1 MAFSMKLSLPAP
13 GKWNMRTK
21 INDAKRTLGWAM
33 LLLAM
38 GLSLPAAAQSGYPL
52 RIRGSSQLQ
61 TNYINGNL
69 VIVFQPGAGP
79 AGNGLQ
85 PGEGSWLDRG
95 FRPAEPHVLQ
105 QAISEDQAKAIADY
119 LNGPEHYA
127 TFYCVNS
134 DQGFFSASD
143 SQPFLLGP
151 RPNGSSGPLVW
162 ASVLNL
168 HGSPGSSG
176 GGVAVISGNR
186 NGAGQIKVPDGKEH
200 HEEGK
205 DHHEGDKDKHDRE
218 KEGHDKDH
226 HGGTGNHGIAL
237 VKPQAKPLVK
247 QKNSGPPKSTP
258 KTAPHPTPKK
268 KK

>member
-1 MAFSMKLSLPAP
+1 MKLSLPAP

-21 INDAKRTLGWAM
+21 INDAKRRFSWPT
-33 LLLAM
+33 LLLAI
-38 GLSLPAAAQSGYPL
+38 GLSLPAAAQTNYPL
-52 RIRGSSQLQ
+52 RIRGSSQLE
-61 TNYINGNL
+61 TNYSNGSL

-79 AGNGLQ
+79 ASNGLQ

-95 FRPAEPHVLQ
+95 VRPAEPHVLQ
-105 QAISEDQAKAIADY
+105 QTISEDQAKAIAEY
-119 LNGPEHYA
+119 LSGPEHYA

-134 DQGFFSASD
+134 DQGFFVAND

-151 RPNGSSGPLVW
+151 RPSGSSGPLVW
-162 ASVLNL
+162 ASVL

-176 GGVAVISGNR
+176 GGVAVISGDR
-186 NGAGQIKVPDGKEH
+186 NGAGQIKVPDEKDH

-205 DHHEGDKDKHDRE
+205 DRHEGDKDKHGRE
-218 KEGHDKDH
+218 KDGHDKDH
-226 HGGTGNHGIAL
+226 HGGSGNHVVAL
-237 VKPQAKPLVK
+237 VKPQARPLVK

>member
-1 MAFSMKLSLPAP
+1 
-13 GKWNMRTK
+13 MRTK
-21 INDAKRTLGWAM
+21 VNDARGTLSCAT
-33 LLLAM
+33 LLLAI
-38 GLSLPAAAQSGYPL
+38 GLSLPAAAQTNYPI
-52 RIRGSSQLQ
+52 RIRGSSQLE
-61 TNYINGNL
+61 TNYSNGSL

-105 QAISEDQAKAIADY
+105 QTISEDQAKAIADY

-134 DQGFFSASD
+134 DQGFFVASD
-143 SQPFLLGP
+143 SQPFLVGP

-176 GGVAVISGNR
+176 AGVAVISGNR
-186 NGAGQIKVPDGKEH
+186 DGAGQIKVPDGKEH

-205 DHHEGDKDKHDRE
+205 DHHEGDKGDKDRHGRE
-218 KEGHDKDH
+218 RDGHDKDH
-226 HGGTGNHGIAL
+226 HGGSGNHSVAL

-247 QKNSGPPKSTP
+247 QRNSGPPKSAP